1 LKYLLILNK
10 NKNIAYITFNDY
22 FSGIYTSQVID
33 VLNFY
38 EKNNIKIRLITF
50 VSIRFYFSEKRKI
63 KKYYNRVLVIPI
75 FLRLKYWSLYRFIL
89 LFLIYNDKFVICR
102 GIFSANLA
110 LISKREKCKII
121 YDGRGA
127 ISAEQNEYGVYNN
140 SGLENKIHTLEK
152 RAVLESDYRISVSN
166 KLLNYWYGEFNYKSK
181 DHVVIPSSCS
191 NNYNNKVLDRED
203 LNISENSIL
212 VVFSGSI
219 SKWHS
224 YSKMI
229 SDFTKILNKN
239 PRVNLLF
246 LSKLNSHI
254 AIIKNKFPERV
265 FVFWVDPKDVFSYLN
280 IADYGYVV
288 REDSITNQVS
298 SPVKIAEYLSCGLK
312 ILISKNI
319 GDYSEMIEK
328 NDLGYIIEN
337 YKTIYLEKVNI
348 SEKEKII
355 SFYRSNLAL
364 YSDKISQRYLNLIN
378 ENCSNN

>member
-1 LKYLLILNK
+1 MNK
-10 NKNIAYITFNDY
+10 RKSISYVAFNDLY
-22 FSGIYTSQVID
+22 SGIFNSQVLE
-33 VLNFY
+33 VLKLY
-38 EKNNIKIRLITF
+38 KKNSINIRLISF
-50 VSIRFYFSEKRKI
+50 VSFRYYFSEKRKI
-63 KKYYNRVLVIPI
+63 KNFHNKTIIVPI
-75 FLRLKYWSLYRFIL
+75 IFPLKYWSLSRFIL
-89 LFLIYNDKFVICR
+89 FFLIYNNKIVICR

-110 LISKREKCKII
+110 LISRRKKCKII

-127 ISAEQNEYGVYNN
+127 INAEQIEYGVYNN
-140 SGLENKIHTLEK
+140 TGLENKIYNLEK
-152 RAVLESDYRISVSN
+152 RAVLETDYRISVSN
-166 KLLNYWYGEFNYKSK
+166 KLLNYWYREFNYKSK

-254 AIIKNKFPERV
+254 ATIKNKFPERV

-337 YKTIYLEKVNI
+337 YITIYLEKVNI

-378 ENCSNN
+378 ENCSYN

>member
-1 LKYLLILNK
+1 M
-10 NKNIAYITFNDY
+10 NIFLTYNEKFN
-22 FSGIYTSQVID
+22 GIFQSQVIE
-33 VLNFY
+33 VL
-38 EKNNIKIRLITF
+38 KNYKISGIEFKLICF
-50 VSIRFYFSEKRKI
+50 LSLRGFFSERKKI
-63 KKYYNRVLVIPI
+63 KSQYRLAFVFPMFPKLKNWKIHTRLVS
-75 FLRLKYWSLYRFIL
+75 FLLKDADL
-89 LFLIYNDKFVICR
+89 VICR
-102 GIFSANLA
+102 GIFTTNLA
-110 LISKREKCKII
+110 LRTNSSGKII

-127 ISAEQNEYGVYNN
+127 INAEQIEYGVYNN
-140 SGLENKIHTLEK
+140 TGLENKIYNLEK
-152 RAVLESDYRISVSN
+152 RAVLETDYRISVSN
-166 KLLNYWYGEFNYKSK
+166 KLLNYWYREFNYKSK

-254 AIIKNKFPERV
+254 ATIKNKFPERV

-328 NDLGYIIEN
+328 NDLGYIIRN
-337 YKTIYLEKVNI
+337 DNKINLEKVNAF
-348 SEKEKII
+348 EKEKII

-378 ENCSNN
+378 ENCSYN

>member
-1 LKYLLILNK
+1 MNK
-10 NKNIAYITFNDY
+10 QKSISYIAFNDLY
-22 FSGIYTSQVID
+22 SGIFNSQVLE
-33 VLNFY
+33 VLKLY
-38 EKNNIKIRLITF
+38 ERNNINIRLISF
-50 VSIRFYFSEKRKI
+50 VSFKYYFYEKRKI
-63 KKYYNRVLVIPI
+63 KNFYNKTIILPI
-75 FLRLKYWSLYRFIL
+75 IFGLKYWSLYRFIL
-89 LFLIYNDKFVICR
+89 LFLIYNDKILLCR

-110 LISKREKCKII
+110 LISKRKKCKII

-127 ISAEQNEYGVYNN
+127 INAEQIEYGVYNN
-140 SGLENKIHTLEK
+140 TGLENKIYDLEK
-152 RAVLESDYRISVSN
+152 RAVLETDYRISVSN
-166 KLLNYWYGEFNYKSK
+166 KLLNYWYREFNYKSK

-254 AIIKNKFPERV
+254 ALIKNKFAERV
-265 FVFWVDPKDVFSYLN
+265 FVFWVDPKDVFPYLN

-288 REDSITNQVS
+288 REDSITNQVA
-298 SPVKIAEYLSCGLK
+298 SPVKVAEYLSCGLK
-312 ILISKNI
+312 VLISKNL
-319 GDYSEMIEK
+319 GDYSEIIEK
-328 NDLGYIIEN
+328 NDLGYIIRN
-337 YKTIYLEKVNI
+337 DNTINLEKVNN

-378 ENCSNN
+378 ENCSYN

>member
-1 LKYLLILNK
+1 L
-10 NKNIAYITFNDY
+10 
-22 FSGIYTSQVID
+22 
-33 VLNFY
+33 
-38 EKNNIKIRLITF
+38 
-50 VSIRFYFSEKRKI
+50 
-63 KKYYNRVLVIPI
+63 
-75 FLRLKYWSLYRFIL
+75 
-89 LFLIYNDKFVICR
+89 CR

-110 LISKREKCKII
+110 LISKRKKCKII

-127 ISAEQNEYGVYNN
+127 INAEQIEYGVYNN
-140 SGLENKIHTLEK
+140 TGLENKIYNLEK
-152 RAVLESDYRISVSN
+152 RAVLETDYRISVSN
-166 KLLNYWYGEFNYKSK
+166 KLLNYWYREFNYKSK

-254 AIIKNKFPERV
+254 ATIKNKFPERV

-312 ILISKNI
+312 VLISKNI

-337 YKTIYLEKVNI
+337 YNTIYLEKVNI

-355 SFYRSNLAL
+355 SFFRSNLAL

-378 ENCSNN
+378 ENCSYN

>member
-1 LKYLLILNK
+1 MNK
-10 NKNIAYITFNDY
+10 QKSISYIAFNDLY
-22 FSGIYTSQVID
+22 SGIFNSQVLE
-33 VLNFY
+33 VLKLY
-38 EKNNIKIRLITF
+38 ERNNINIRLISF
-50 VSIRFYFSEKRKI
+50 VSFKYYFYEKRKI
-63 KKYYNRVLVIPI
+63 KNFYNKTIILPI
-75 FLRLKYWSLYRFIL
+75 IFGLKYWSLYRFIL
-89 LFLIYNDKFVICR
+89 LFLIYNDKILLCR

-110 LISKREKCKII
+110 LISKRKKCKII

-127 ISAEQNEYGVYNN
+127 INAEQIEYGVYNN
-140 SGLENKIHTLEK
+140 TGLENKIYDLEK
-152 RAVLESDYRISVSN
+152 RAVLETDYRISVSN
-166 KLLNYWYGEFNYKSK
+166 KLLNYWYREFNYKSK

-254 AIIKNKFPERV
+254 ALIKNKFAERV
-265 FVFWVDPKDVFSYLN
+265 FVFWVDPKDVFPYLN

-288 REDSITNQVS
+288 REDSITNQVA
-298 SPVKIAEYLSCGLK
+298 SPVKVAEYLSCGLK
-312 ILISKNI
+312 VLISKNL
-319 GDYSEMIEK
+319 GDYSEIIEK
-328 NDLGYIIEN
+328 NDLGYIIRN
-337 YKTIYLEKVNI
+337 HNTINLEKVNAF
-348 SEKEKII
+348 EKEKII

-378 ENCSNN
+378 ENCSYN

>member
-1 LKYLLILNK
+1 MIFSFFNNK
-10 NKNIAYITFNDY
+10 NNISYLTFNDHY
-22 FSGIYTSQVID
+22 SGIYNSQVLD
-33 VLNFY
+33 VLNLY
-38 EKNNIKIRLITF
+38 KKNSINIRLISF
-50 VSIRFYFSEKRKI
+50 VSIRLYLSEKRKI
-63 KKYYNRVLVIPI
+63 KKIYNRAIIIPI
-75 FLRLKYWSLYRFIL
+75 ILGLKYWSLYRFIL

-110 LISKREKCKII
+110 LISKRNQCKII

-127 ISAEQNEYGVYNN
+127 INAEQIEYGVYNN
-140 SGLENKIHTLEK
+140 TGLENKIYNLEK
-152 RAVLESDYRISVSN
+152 RAVLETDYRISVSN
-166 KLLNYWYGEFNYKSK
+166 KLLNYWYRDFNYKSK

-254 AIIKNKFPERV
+254 ALIKNKFAERV
-265 FVFWVDPKDVFSYLN
+265 FVFWVDPKDVFPYLN

-288 REDSITNQVS
+288 REDSITNQVA
-298 SPVKIAEYLSCGLK
+298 SPVKVAEYLSCGLK
-312 ILISKNI
+312 VLISKNL
-319 GDYSEMIEK
+319 GDYSEIIEK
-328 NDLGYIIEN
+328 NDLGYIIRN
-337 YKTIYLEKVNI
+337 DNTINLEKVNAF
-348 SEKEKII
+348 EKQKII
-355 SFYRSNLAL
+355 SFYRSDLAL

-378 ENCSNN
+378 ENCSYN

>member
-1 LKYLLILNK
+1 MNNK
-10 NKNIAYITFNDY
+10 QNISYITFNDLY
-22 FSGIYTSQVID
+22 SGIYNSQVID
-33 VLNFY
+33 VLNLY
-38 EKNNIKIRLITF
+38 KKNNINIKLISF
-50 VSIRFYFSEKRKI
+50 VSIRFYFSEKKEI
-63 KKYYNRVLVIPI
+63 KTKYNRAIIIPMFFGLRYWTIYRLILYVL
-75 FLRLKYWSLYRFIL
+75 LYNTKIVL
-89 LFLIYNDKFVICR
+89 CR

-110 LISKREKCKII
+110 LISKRKKCKII

-127 ISAEQNEYGVYNN
+127 INAEQIEYGVYNN
-140 SGLENKIHTLEK
+140 TGLENKIYNLEK
-152 RAVLESDYRISVSN
+152 RAVLETDYRISVSN
-166 KLLNYWYGEFNYKSK
+166 KLLNYWFSEFNYKSK

-191 NNYNNKVLDRED
+191 NNYNNKVLNRGD

-254 AIIKNKFPERV
+254 TIIKNKFPGRV
-265 FVFWVDPKDVFSYLN
+265 FDFWVDPKDVFSYLK

-312 ILISKNI
+312 VLISKNL

-328 NDLGYIIEN
+328 NDLGYIIRN
-337 YKTIYLEKVNI
+337 DNTINLVKVNA

-364 YSDKISQRYLNLIN
+364 YSDKISQCYLNLIN
-378 ENCSNN
+378 ENCYYN

>member
-1 LKYLLILNK
+1 MIFSSLDNK
-10 NKNIAYITFNDY
+10 KSISYITFNDHY
-22 FSGIYTSQVID
+22 SGIYNSQVLD
-33 VLNFY
+33 VLNLY
-38 EKNNIKIRLITF
+38 KENNINIRLISF
-50 VSIRFYFSEKRKI
+50 VSMRLYLSERRKI
-63 KKYYNRVLVIPI
+63 KKKYNRAIIIPI
-75 FLRLKYWSLYRFIL
+75 ILGLKYWSLNRFIL
-89 LFLIYNDKFVICR
+89 FFLIYSDKILLCR
-102 GIFSANLA
+102 GIFSANIA
-110 LISKREKCKII
+110 LISKRKKCKII

-127 ISAEQNEYGVYNN
+127 INAEQIEYGVYNN
-140 SGLENKIHTLEK
+140 TGIENKIHNLEK
-152 RAVLESDYRISVSN
+152 RAVLQTDYRISVSN
-166 KLLNYWYGEFNYKSK
+166 KLLNYWKKEFNYKSK

-191 NNYNNKVLDRED
+191 NNYNKVLDRKD
-203 LNISENSIL
+203 INISENSIL

-254 AIIKNKFPERV
+254 TIIKNKFPGRV
-265 FVFWVDPKDVFSYLN
+265 FDFWVDPKDVFSYLK

-312 ILISKNI
+312 VLISKNL

-328 NDLGYIIEN
+328 NDLGYIIRN
-337 YKTIYLEKVNI
+337 DHTINLVKVNA

-364 YSDKISQRYLNLIN
+364 YSDKISQCYLNLIN
-378 ENCSNN
+378 ENCSYN

>member
-1 LKYLLILNK
+1 MIFSFFNNK
-10 NKNIAYITFNDY
+10 KNISYITFNDHY
-22 FSGIYTSQVID
+22 SGIYNSQVLD
-33 VLNFY
+33 VLNLY
-38 EKNNIKIRLITF
+38 KENNINIRLISF
-50 VSIRFYFSEKRKI
+50 VSIRLYLSERRKI
-63 KKYYNRVLVIPI
+63 KKIYNRAIIIPI
-75 FLRLKYWSLYRFIL
+75 ILGFKYWSLHRFIL
-89 LFLIYNDKFVICR
+89 FFLIYNDKNLLCR

-110 LISKREKCKII
+110 LISKRKKCKII

-127 ISAEQNEYGVYNN
+127 INAEQIEYGVYNN
-140 SGLENKIHTLEK
+140 TGLENKIYNLEK
-152 RAVLESDYRISVSN
+152 RAVLETDYRISVSN
-166 KLLNYWYGEFNYKSK
+166 KLLNYWYREFNYKSK

-254 AIIKNKFPERV
+254 ALIKNKFAERV
-265 FVFWVDPKDVFSYLN
+265 FVFWVDPKDVFPYLN

-288 REDSITNQVS
+288 REDSITNQVA
-298 SPVKIAEYLSCGLK
+298 SPVKVAEYLSCGLK
-312 ILISKNI
+312 VLISKNL
-319 GDYSEMIEK
+319 GDYSEIIEK
-328 NDLGYIIEN
+328 NDLGYIIRN
-337 YKTIYLEKVNI
+337 DNTINLEKVNAFD
-348 SEKEKII
+348 KEKII

-378 ENCSNN
+378 ENCSYN

>member
-1 LKYLLILNK
+1 MIFSFFNIK
-10 NKNIAYITFNDY
+10 NNISYITYNDHY
-22 FSGIYTSQVID
+22 SGIYNSQVLE
-33 VLNFY
+33 VLNLY
-38 EKNNIKIRLITF
+38 KENSINIRLISF
-50 VSIRFYFSEKRKI
+50 VSIRLYLSEKRKI
-63 KKYYNRVLVIPI
+63 KKIYNRAIIIPI
-75 FLRLKYWSLYRFIL
+75 IFSLKYWSLYRFIL
-89 LFLIYNDKFVICR
+89 FFLIFNDKIAICR
-102 GIFSANLA
+102 GIFSANLV
-110 LISKREKCKII
+110 LISKRNKCKII

-127 ISAEQNEYGVYNN
+127 INAEQMEYGVYNN
-140 SGLENKIHTLEK
+140 TGLENKIYNLEK
-152 RAVLESDYRISVSN
+152 RAVLETDYRISVSN
-166 KLLNYWYGEFNYKSK
+166 KLLNYWYREFNYKSK
-181 DHVVIPSSCS
+181 DHVVIPSCCS
-191 NNYNNKVLDRED
+191 NNYNSKVLDRED
-203 LNISENSIL
+203 INISENSIL

-239 PRVNLLF
+239 PKVNLLF

-265 FVFWVDPKDVFSYLN
+265 FVFWVHPKDVFSYLN

-288 REDSITNQVS
+288 REDSITNKVS

-319 GDYSEMIEK
+319 GDYSEVIEK
-328 NDLGYIIEN
+328 NDLGYIIKN
-337 YKTIYLEKVNI
+337 DNSINLEKVNA

-364 YSDKISQRYLNLIN
+364 YSEKISQCYLNLID
-378 ENCSNN
+378 ENCSYN

>member
-1 LKYLLILNK
+1 MNK
-10 NKNIAYITFNDY
+10 QKSISYITFNDLY
-22 FSGIYTSQVID
+22 SGIFNSQVLD
-33 VLNFY
+33 VLKLY
-38 EKNNIKIRLITF
+38 EKNNINIRLISF
-50 VSIRFYFSEKRKI
+50 VSIRFYFLEKKKI
-63 KKYYNRVLVIPI
+63 KKHYNHSIIIPI
-75 FLRLKYWSLYRFIL
+75 VFGLKYWSLYRFIL
-89 LFLIYNDKFVICR
+89 FFLIYNDKFVICR

-110 LISKREKCKII
+110 LISKRKKCKII

-127 ISAEQNEYGVYNN
+127 INAEQIEYEVYNN
-140 SGLENKIHTLEK
+140 TGLENKIYKLEK
-152 RAVLESDYRISVSN
+152 RAVLETDYRISVSN
-166 KLLNYWYGEFNYKSK
+166 KLLIYWYGEFNYKSK

-265 FVFWVDPKDVFSYLN
+265 FVFWVDPKDVFPYLN

-288 REDSITNQVS
+288 REDSITNQVA
-298 SPVKIAEYLSCGLK
+298 SPVKVAEYLSCGLK
-312 ILISKNI
+312 VLISKNL
-319 GDYSEMIEK
+319 GDYSEIIEK
-328 NDLGYIIEN
+328 NDLGYIIRN
-337 YKTIYLEKVNI
+337 HNTINLEKVNAF
-348 SEKEKII
+348 EKEKII

-378 ENCSNN
+378 ENCFYN